1 MQEISPRVPW
11 LLLAPLCI
19 FLKTTMMSL
28 LRVKMSLFDSS
39 EMRRRRVSES
49 AQAGR
54 KNLQTQ
60 TLMGDGAGME
70 VKLLGG
76 LIQRCG
82 HRLRGCFGSP
92 RTVLTCAVR
101 REHRRRGYTMVV
113 TVLLRTHG

>member
-1 MQEISPRVPW
+1 
-11 LLLAPLCI
+11 
-19 FLKTTMMSL
+19 
-28 LRVKMSLFDSS
+28 MSLFNSS
-39 EMRRRRVSES
+39 EMQRRRVSES

-92 RTVLTCAVR
+92 KTVLTCEVR
-101 REHRRRGYTMVV
+101 REHKEKR
-113 TVLLRTHG
+113 LHHGGHSPTENPWLELGCPKHFLSPSVASGRCGCT